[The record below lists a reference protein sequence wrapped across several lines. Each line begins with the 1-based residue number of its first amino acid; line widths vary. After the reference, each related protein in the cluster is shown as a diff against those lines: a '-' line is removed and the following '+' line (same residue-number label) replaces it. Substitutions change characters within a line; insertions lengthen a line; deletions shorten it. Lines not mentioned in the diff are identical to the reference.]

1 MPNYTAKEGET
12 LADIAIREC
21 GLVNLAS
28 ILTDAQNKAL
38 FTLRPDQV
46 LHENDVVALPE
57 RGGGSKEEKLE
68 PEMINEFETDRP
80 EPNLVLQI
88 LDRSRKP
95 RAGMKY
101 QLFLPDGRDIKGETD
116 GDGKLQAGIPYE
128 QTTVSIAIGKVKR
141 TLAIGQLKSG
151 FSVEGIQARLNNLG
165 YEAGLVDG
173 NMGLATSAAIRRF
186 QKDNGLDETGEVG
199 EALWSKLREVYG
211 E

>member
-1 MPNYTAKEGET
+1 MPNYIVKDGEN
-12 LADIAIREC
+12 LADIALREC

-28 ILTDAQNKAL
+28 ILSDAQNKAL

-46 LHENDVVALPE
+46 LHEDDVVAVPQRE
-57 RGGGSKEEKLE
+57 AGTKEEKLV

-88 LDRSRKP
+88 LDRTRKP
-95 RAGMKY
+95 RAGAKY
-101 QLFLPDGRDIKGETD
+101 QLILQDGRDIKGETD

-128 QTTVSIAIGKVKR
+128 QTTVSLVIENVGR

-173 NMGLATSAAIRRF
+173 NAGDATAAAIRRF
-186 QKDNGLDETGEVG
+186 EKDNQLKETGEVN
-199 EALWSKLREVYG
+199 EALWNKLREVYG

>member
-1 MPNYTAKEGET
+1 MPSYTAKDGET

-28 ILTDAQNKAL
+28 ILSDAQNKAL

-46 LHENDVVALPE
+46 LHEGDIVALPE
-57 RGGGSKEEKLE
+57 REAGTKEEKLE

-95 RAGMKY
+95 RAGVKY
-101 QLFLPDGRDIKGETD
+101 QLILQDGRDIKSETD

-128 QTTVSIAIGKVKR
+128 QSTVSLAIGQVKR

-186 QKDNGLDETGEVG
+186 QKDNGLNETSEVT
-199 EALWSKLREVYG
+199 EALWNKLREVYG

>member
-1 MPNYTAKEGET
+1 MPSYTAKDGET

-28 ILTDAQNKAL
+28 ILSDAQNKAL

-46 LHENDVVALPE
+46 LHQGDIVALPE
-57 RGGGSKEEKLE
+57 REAGTKEEKLE

-95 RAGMKY
+95 RAGVKF
-101 QLFLPDGRDIKGETD
+101 QLILQDGRDIKSETD

-128 QTTVSIAIGKVKR
+128 QTTVSLAIGQVRR

-186 QKDNGLDETGEVG
+186 QKDNGLNETGEVA
-199 EALWSKLREVYG
+199 EALWNKLQEVYG